1 MNETATTRLVAF
13 DLDGTLTQ
21 HKSPMSPEI
30 RATLDALRAR
40 GYALLMVGAGSCAR
54 IARQMENYP
63 IDILGNYGM
72 QYAEWDPAAR
82 THRSVAD
89 ERRPCDRAD
98 VLRRAN
104 AFRAKHGL
112 ADFAGDSVEFHDSGV
127 VTFALLGT
135 KAAPADKLAFD
146 PDRSRRRALHAEI
159 RALFPDFKVFVGGSS
174 SFDMAPAPFDK
185 AYALSRL
192 CEARGLAKDEVLYVG
207 DDYGPGGND
216 ESVLL
221 AGFPFLEID
230 DYRTTPAALR
240 DRLLDPRAA
249 MASRDRPPAGA
260 GDGRP

>member
-1 MNETATTRLVAF
+1 MTHLVAF

-30 RATLDALRAR
+30 RSTLDDLRAR
-40 GYALLMVGAGSCAR
+40 GFALLMVGAGDCAR
-54 IARQMENYP
+54 IARQMEVYP

-82 THRSVAD
+82 THRLVSD
-89 ERRPCDRAD
+89 ERRPCDRES

-112 ADFAGDSVEFHDSGV
+112 SDFAGESVEFHDSGV

-146 PDRSRRRALHAEI
+146 PDRSRRRALYAEVC
-159 RALFPDFKVFVGGSS
+159 ALFPDFKVFVGGSS

-185 AYALSRL
+185 AYALERL
-192 CEARGLAKDEVLYVG
+192 CAARGLAKDDILYVG

-216 ESVLL
+216 EAVLL
-221 AGFPFLEID
+221 AGFPFLRID
-230 DYRTTPAALR
+230 DYRDTPAALR
-240 DRLLDPRAA
+240 GRLL
-249 MASRDRPPAGA
+249 G
-260 GDGRP
+260 GR

>member
-1 MNETATTRLVAF
+1 MTRTRLVAF

-21 HKSPMSPEI
+21 HKSPMSPEL
-30 RATLDALRAR
+30 RGTLDALRAR
-40 GYALLMVGAGSCAR
+40 GLALLLVGAGDCAR

-72 QYAEWDPAAR
+72 QYAEWDSAAR
-82 THRSVAD
+82 THRPVSD
-89 ERRPCDRAD
+89 ERRPCDRED

-104 AFRAKHGL
+104 AFREKHGL
-112 ADFAGDSVEFHDSGV
+112 TDFAGESVEFHDSGV

-135 KAAPADKLAFD
+135 KAAAADKLAFD
-146 PDRSRRRALHAEI
+146 PDRSRRRAIYAEV

-185 AYALSRL
+185 AWALTRL

-221 AGFPFLEID
+221 AGFPFLKID
-230 DYRTTPAALR
+230 DYRATPAALR
-240 DRLLDPRAA
+240 ARF
-249 MASRDRPPAGA
+249 SV
-260 GDGRP
+260 